1 MGIDLKEQKITQPL
15 LCALEGADNEA
26 DIREKVTRIAD
37 NPELGREVLEFV
49 KSRGGIEKSALKVD
63 QFIQKAIGQLDFLP
77 EGTAKDRLVTIAR
90 FVGERGR

>member
-1 MGIDLKEQKITQPL
+1 MPITL
-15 LCALEGADNEA
+15 N
-26 DIREKVTRIAD
+26 
-37 NPELGREVLEFV
+37 LEFV